1 MKSLINLKKECATEF
16 FAFQGEVSKYLNKFE
31 ELRSEVQE
39 AAGDERLQ
47 YIGVSE
53 WANLNKV
60 LTNLIDDTR
69 HTCVQ
74 KYDDI
79 QEYFNGEI
87 EFKDFN

>member
-1 MKSLINLKKECATEF
+1 MKSLKKYKKECATEF
-16 FAFQGEVSKYLNKFE
+16 FAFQGEFSKYLNKFE
-31 ELRSEVQE
+31 ELRSEVYE
-39 AAGDERLQ
+39 AAGGELH
-47 YIGVSE
+47 YGVSE
-53 WANLNKV
+53 WANLNEV
-60 LTNLIDDTR
+60 LTNLVDDMR